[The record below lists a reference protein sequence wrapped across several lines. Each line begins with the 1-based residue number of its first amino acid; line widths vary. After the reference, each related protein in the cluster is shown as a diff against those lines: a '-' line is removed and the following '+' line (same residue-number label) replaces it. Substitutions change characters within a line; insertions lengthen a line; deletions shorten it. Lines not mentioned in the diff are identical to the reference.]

1 MCIQHTGYRH
11 ESSAG
16 GDSTELEKH
25 TIDRGTEKVAAG
37 ERLPGNEYSVFT
49 QTDNKDQI
57 IARLESELS
66 NVQSK
71 KTKAIEALSKMHIEH
86 QKLDGGNKGND
97 VVRMWAEKVL
107 QNRRDSD
114 G

>member
-1 MCIQHTGYRH
+1 M
-11 ESSAG
+11 AG
-16 GDSTELEKH
+16 FTDAMAIDGKAVIRKIRNGKSLRKGGAVNLEQCDIKITST
-25 TIDRGTEKVAAG
+25 V
-37 ERLPGNEYSVFT
+37 
-49 QTDNKDQI
+49 
-57 IARLESELS
+57 ESELS